1 LHELALA
8 QVHGKLIDESNRPV
22 LDAVQHRHSYPLVT
36 SAAPSRDELEQLV
49 CAAAGVADHGALR
62 PWRVIALRDAARERL
77 GAAFVA
83 ASAAEGDAAARL
95 AAKPLRASLLI
106 AVVAVHVPSIK
117 VSEWEQDAA
126 ASGVA
131 HVLSLL
137 LAEAGWG
144 VMWRTGP
151 LTRSEPVHTMHEL
164 SANEKLMGWL
174 YVGGRP
180 EPTSAAPRE
189 PVDLRGHLS
198 ELD

>member
-8 QVHGKLIDESNRPV
+8 QVHGKLIDESTPPV

-36 SAAPSRDELEQLV
+36 GAAPSREEFEHLV
-49 CAAAGVADHGALR
+49 RAAAGVADHGALT
-62 PWRVIALRDAARERL
+62 PWRLITLRGAARERL

-117 VSEWEQDAA
+117 VAEWEQDAA
-126 ASGVA
+126 ASGVP

-137 LAEAGWG
+137 LDEAGWG

-151 LTRSEPVHTMHEL
+151 LTRSGPVHAMHGL
-164 SANEKLMGWL
+164 AANEKLLGWL

-180 EPTSAAPRE
+180 EPTDPPHRE
-189 PVDLRGHLS
+189 PVDLEGRLS